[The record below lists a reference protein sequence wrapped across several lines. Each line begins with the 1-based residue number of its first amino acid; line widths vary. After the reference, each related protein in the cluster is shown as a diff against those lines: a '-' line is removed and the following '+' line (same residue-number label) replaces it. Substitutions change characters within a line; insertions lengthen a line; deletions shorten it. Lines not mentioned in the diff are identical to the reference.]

1 MKKTL
6 IFYPPPQYNMNPNLP
21 SLYSTIIDETRVWNL
36 NKRCKVTT
44 LPPGVFSYPSLP
56 SRKRLGIWTSLSV
69 PSCTICIWASSF
81 WASLS
86 VIRTATAPAFSALIV
101 LVTKE
106 QSLQKHTS
114 FIDKSYI
121 VLSMQLQLRP
131 LWIFL
136 LFFKVTVC
144 FYFSKSTI
152 FPFWNWFYR
161 SLIKANWN
169 AQKKDHINTMVHI
182 FWCQG
187 PTHYEMH

>member
-1 MKKTL
+1 
-6 IFYPPPQYNMNPNLP
+6 MNPNLHP
-21 SLYSTIIDETRVWNL
+21 LYSTIIDETRVWNL

-44 LPPGVFSYPSLP
+44 LPPGVVSYPSLP

-114 FIDKSYI
+114 FINKSYI

-136 LFFKVTVC
+136 FFLIFQSHCLFLLFQK
-144 FYFSKSTI
+144 YNFSFLKLVLQE
-152 FPFWNWFYR
+152 F
-161 SLIKANWN
+161 
-169 AQKKDHINTMVHI
+169 D
-182 FWCQG
+182 QG
-187 PTHYEMH
+187 

>member
-1 MKKTL
+1 
-6 IFYPPPQYNMNPNLP
+6 MNPNLHP
-21 SLYSTIIDETRVWNL
+21 LYSTIIDETRVWNL

-44 LPPGVFSYPSLP
+44 LPPGVVSYPSLP

-114 FIDKSYI
+114 FIDKSDI
-121 VLSMQLQLRP
+121 VLTMQLQLRP
-131 LWIFL
+131 LWIL
-136 LFFKVTVC
+136 
-144 FYFSKSTI
+144 I
-152 FPFWNWFYR
+152 W
-161 SLIKANWN
+161 SLIMANWN
-169 AQKKDHINTMVHI
+169 AQKEIINTIQWSLSFHVRVLHTCIMKCTGNKLKQHL
-182 FWCQG
+182 
-187 PTHYEMH
+187 

>member
-1 MKKTL
+1 MMKMVHAINRFQYTL
-6 IFYPPPQYNMNPNLP
+6 GEKPPNILTPKNNMNPHFP
-21 SLYSTIIDETRVWNL
+21 SPIFNYYSLTIVWNF
-36 NKRCKVTT
+36 NKRCKITS
-44 LPPGVFSYPSLP
+44 LPPGVISYPSLP

-121 VLSMQLQLRP
+121 VLTMQLQL
-131 LWIFL
+131 W
-136 LFFKVTVC
+136 
-144 FYFSKSTI
+144 I
-152 FPFWNWFYR
+152 FPF
-161 SLIKANWN
+161 S
-169 AQKKDHINTMVHI
+169 I
-182 FWCQG
+182 FQSHCLLLLFHKNNFSYLKLVLQEFDQG
-187 PTHYEMH
+187 